1 MDKIKVVVI
10 AGPTA
15 TGKSGLAIELATAFG
30 GEVVSA
36 DSMQV
41 YRHMDIGT
49 AKPGSHDRA
58 RVPHHMIDIRDPDED
73 FSAAQF
79 RVEGKEAV
87 EAIDLRGATAFITG
101 GTGLYIR
108 ALTRGIFEGPG
119 PDLELRADLERKAE
133 AEGPEAVFKELVA
146 LDPICAKQIHPNNL
160 KRVIRAIEICRLSGR
175 PVSELHVEH
184 GFGAEDFEVLRVA
197 LTKERD
203 ELYRS
208 IDDRVDRMLSSGL
221 LEETRTLIEM
231 GYSTELKSMQALG
244 YKEMCR
250 YLSGGSTLD
259 EATSMLK
266 KNTRNYAK
274 RQITW
279 FGNEDGYKWFNAGGK
294 ADIMREVRSFLD

>member
-15 TGKSGLAIELATAFG
+15 TGKTELAITLATEFG

-41 YRHMDIGT
+41 YRYMDIGT
-49 AKPGSHDRA
+49 AKPGKQDRA
-58 RVPHHMIDIRDPDED
+58 RVVHHMIDIRDPDED
-73 FSAAQF
+73 FSAADF
-79 RVEGKEAV
+79 SVDGKEAI
-87 EAIDLRGATAFITG
+87 EAVNSRGKAAFITG

-119 PDLELRADLERKAE
+119 PDLGLRARLERKAE
-133 AEGPEAVFKELVA
+133 AEGPEAVFNELRA
-146 LDPICAKQIHPNNL
+146 LDPISAGRIHPNNL

-184 GFGAEDFEVLRVA
+184 GFGAEDFEVLRIAV
-197 LTKERD
+197 TKERD

-208 IDDRVDRMLSSGL
+208 IDDRVDKMLSKGL
-221 LEETRTLIEM
+221 LEETRALIEM

-250 YLSGGSTLD
+250 HLSGGSTLA
-259 EATSMLK
+259 EARAAVK

-279 FGNEDGYKWFNAGGK
+279 FKNEDGYKWFNAGGK